1 MNLNLPYIKKDLTES
16 YNRIQPHIHKTPV
29 LSSKLINE
37 MAGCE
42 LYFKCENFQKA
53 GSFKIRG
60 ATNAILQL
68 TEDEQQKG
76 VVTHSSGNFAQA
88 LALAARN
95 LNIPA
100 YIVMP
105 ENAPKV
111 KVEAVRGYGAEIR
124 FCINKQ
130 EERERTMREWQEETG
145 AAFLHPYDN
154 RNVILGQSTC
164 GYELIE
170 EVPGLDNIIS
180 PVGGGGLISGIA
192 LSTKFF
198 SPKTK
203 VFAAEPAGADDAQRS
218 FRNGKIYPSVNPNTI
233 ADGLLTSLGEHTFP
247 VIRSLVTD
255 IYTVTDEEIIKAM
268 KLVWTRMKTI
278 IEPSSATTLAV
289 ILKNKT
295 IFANQ
300 KNALIVSGGN
310 VDLNKLPF

>member
-1 MNLNLPYIKKDLTES
+1 MSISLPYEEKDLLQA
-16 YNRIQPHIHKTPV
+16 YNRVQPHIHKTPV
-29 LSSKLINE
+29 LFSTIINE
-37 MAGCE
+37 IAGCE
-42 LYFKCENFQKA
+42 LFFKCENFQKA

-60 ATNAILQL
+60 ASNAILQL
-68 TEDEQQKG
+68 NSDEQQKG

-105 ENAPKV
+105 DNAPKV

-130 EERERTMREWQEETG
+130 EEREKTMREWQSETG
-145 AAFLHPYDN
+145 ATFLHPYN
-154 RNVILGQSTC
+154 NQQVILGQSTC
-164 GYELIE
+164 GYELIHE
-170 EVPGLDNIIS
+170 IPDLDNIIS
-180 PVGGGGLISGIA
+180 PVGGGGLISGVA
-192 LSTKFF
+192 LAAKFF
-198 SPKTK
+198 SPNTK
-203 VFAAEPAGADDAQRS
+203 VYAAEPTGADDAQRS
-218 FRNGKIYPSVNPNTI
+218 FKDGKIYPSINPNTI

-247 VIRSLVTD
+247 VIRSLVKD
-255 IYTVTDEEIIKAM
+255 IFTVTDAEIIEAM
-268 KLVWTRMKTI
+268 KLVWTRMKII

-289 ILKNKT
+289 VLKNKP

-300 KNALIVSGGN
+300 KNALIISGGN

>member
-1 MNLNLPYIKKDLTES
+1 MELPYIKEDLIKA
-16 YNRIQPHIHKTPV
+16 YDRVKPHIHKTPV

-37 MAGCE
+37 IAGCE

-68 TEDEQQKG
+68 SEEEQQKG

-111 KVEAVRGYGAEIR
+111 KVDAVRGYGAEIR

-130 EERERTMREWQEETG
+130 EERERTMREWQQETG
-145 AAFLHPYDN
+145 ASFLHPYDN

-170 EVPGLDNIIS
+170 EVPDLDNIIS
-180 PVGGGGLISGIA
+180 PVGGGGLISGVA
-192 LSTKFF
+192 LAAKFF
-198 SPKTK
+198 SSNTK
-203 VFAAEPAGADDAQRS
+203 VYAAEPTGADDAQRS
-218 FRNGKIYPSVNPNTI
+218 LKDGKIYPSVNPNTI

-247 VIRSLVTD
+247 VIQSLVKD
-255 IYTVTDEEIIKAM
+255 IFTVTDEEIIEAM
-268 KLVWTRMKTI
+268 KLTWTRLKVI

-289 ILKNKT
+289 ILKNKA

-300 KNALIVSGGN
+300 KNALIISGGN
-310 VDLNKLPF
+310 VDLNNLPF